1 MTYRLEFDA
10 RALKEWKLL
19 DGSIRSQLKKKLES
33 VIQNPK
39 IEKNRLRE
47 FDNCYK
53 IKLRQSGYRMVY
65 QVQDARIVVF
75 VIAIGKRD
83 NKQAYV
89 EAQNRMKS

>member
-1 MTYRLEFDA
+1 MTYRLEFDV
-10 RALKEWKLL
+10 RALKEWKQL

-75 VIAIGKRD
+75 IIAIGKRD